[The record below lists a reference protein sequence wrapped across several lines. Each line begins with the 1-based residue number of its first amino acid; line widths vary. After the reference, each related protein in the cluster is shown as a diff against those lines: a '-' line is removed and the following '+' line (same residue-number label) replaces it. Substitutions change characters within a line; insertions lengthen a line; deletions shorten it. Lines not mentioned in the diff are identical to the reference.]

1 MTSKDKQLQT
11 KIDEEIKKYNN
22 LKNAFSTIYE
32 SEKDVQKKRQEVYE
46 KISKIEEVDNSEL
59 SNIYKQFFAKMNEL
73 ESFRTKH
80 LKNINEK
87 FLPMTVY
94 YPEKLKQS
102 KKSIEDLVTLKKQKE
117 INAKEE
123 QKAQNKN
130 DVDKARNLSARI
142 AQQSEEE
149 RRKTQDIERNVCLIE
164 ADRVKDNKYL
174 FLHYIHSEME
184 YHAKAVEKMSQ
195 LFNMI
200 NSIEPLEKLPDFARN
215 YNIKT
220 DLREIDVDIEEIERN
235 KEKRIREE
243 QEQVNKVF
251 GNNNG
256 PN

>member
-1 MTSKDKQLQT
+1 MTSKDKQLQG
-11 KIDEEIKKYNN
+11 KIDDEIKKYNT

-32 SEKDVQKKRQEVYE
+32 SENEVQKKRQEVYD
-46 KISKIEEVDNSEL
+46 KISKIEESDNSEL
-59 SNIYKQFFAKMNEL
+59 ANIYKQFFAKMNEL
-73 ESFRTKH
+73 EAFRTKH

-102 KKSIEDLVTLKKQKE
+102 KKSIDDLVTLKKQKE
-117 INAKEE
+117 KNAKEE

-130 DVDKARNLSARI
+130 DVDKARSLSAQI

-184 YHAKAVEKMSQ
+184 YHAKAVEKMST

-200 NSIEPLEKLPDFARN
+200 NRIEPLEKLQDFAKN

-251 GNNNG
+251 GTN
-256 PN
+256 

>member
-11 KIDEEIKKYNN
+11 KIDDEIRKYNN
-22 LKNAFSTIYE
+22 LKSAFSTIYE
-32 SEKDVQKKRQEVYE
+32 SENEVQKKRLEVYD
-46 KISKIEEVDNSEL
+46 KISKIEESDNSEL
-59 SNIYKQFFAKMNEL
+59 AQIYKQFFAKMNEL

-117 INAKEE
+117 KNAKEE

-130 DVDKARNLSARI
+130 DVDKARNLSAQI

-200 NSIEPLEKLPDFARN
+200 NRIEPLEKLPDFARN

-251 GNNNG
+251 GSNNG

>member
-1 MTSKDKQLQT
+1 MTSKDKQLQG
-11 KIDEEIKKYNN
+11 KIDDEIKKYNT

-32 SEKDVQKKRQEVYE
+32 SENEIQKKRQEVYD
-46 KISKIEEVDNSEL
+46 KISKIEESDNSEL
-59 SNIYKQFFAKMNEL
+59 ANIYKQFFAKMNEL
-73 ESFRTKH
+73 EAFRTKH

-102 KKSIEDLVTLKKQKE
+102 KKSIDDLVTLKKQKE
-117 INAKEE
+117 KNAKEE

-130 DVDKARNLSARI
+130 DVDKARSLSAQI

-184 YHAKAVEKMSQ
+184 YHAKAVEKMST

-200 NSIEPLEKLPDFARN
+200 NRIEPLEKLQDFAKN

-251 GNNNG
+251 GSN
-256 PN
+256 

>member
-130 DVDKARNLSARI
+130 DVDKARNLSAQI

-200 NSIEPLEKLPDFARN
+200 NRIEPLEKLPDFARN

-251 GNNNG
+251 GSNNG

>member
-11 KIDEEIKKYNN
+11 KIDDEIKKYNN
-22 LKNAFSTIYE
+22 LKSAFSTIYE
-32 SEKDVQKKRQEVYE
+32 SENEVQKKRLEVYD
-46 KISKIEEVDNSEL
+46 KISKIEESDNSEL
-59 SNIYKQFFAKMNEL
+59 AQIYKQFFAKMNEL

-117 INAKEE
+117 KNAKEE

-130 DVDKARNLSARI
+130 DVDKARNLSAQI

-184 YHAKAVEKMSQ
+184 YHAKAVEKMSY

-200 NSIEPLEKLPDFARN
+200 NRIEPLEKLQDFARN

-251 GNNNG
+251 GSN
-256 PN
+256 

>member
-11 KIDEEIKKYNN
+11 KIDDEIRKYNN
-22 LKNAFSTIYE
+22 LKSAFSTIYE
-32 SEKDVQKKRQEVYE
+32 SENEVQKKRLEVYD
-46 KISKIEEVDNSEL
+46 KISKIEESDNSEL
-59 SNIYKQFFAKMNEL
+59 AQIYKQFFAKMNEL
-73 ESFRTKH
+73 EAPRTKH

-102 KKSIEDLVTLKKQKE
+102 KKSIDDLVTLKKQKE
-117 INAKEE
+117 KNAKEE

-130 DVDKARNLSARI
+130 DVDKARNLSAQI

-200 NSIEPLEKLPDFARN
+200 NRIEPLEKLPDFARN

-251 GNNNG
+251 GGNNG

>member
-32 SEKDVQKKRQEVYE
+32 SEKDVQKKRQEVYD
-46 KISKIEEVDNSEL
+46 KISKIEEADNSEL

-102 KKSIEDLVTLKKQKE
+102 KKSIEDLVTLKKQKVK
-117 INAKEE
+117 NTKEE

-130 DVDKARNLSARI
+130 DVDKARNLSAQI

-200 NSIEPLEKLPDFARN
+200 NRIEPLEKLPDFARN
-215 YNIKT
+215 YNIRT
-220 DLREIDVDIEEIERN
+220 DLREIDIDIEEIERN

-251 GNNNG
+251 GSDNG

>member
-117 INAKEE
+117 KNAKEE
-123 QKAQNKN
+123 QKAHNKN
-130 DVDKARNLSARI
+130 DVDKARNLSAQI

-174 FLHYIHSEME
+174 LLHYIHSEME

-200 NSIEPLEKLPDFARN
+200 NRIEPLEKLPDFARN

-251 GNNNG
+251 GSN
-256 PN
+256 

>member
-117 INAKEE
+117 KNAKEE

-130 DVDKARNLSARI
+130 DVDKARNLSAQI

-200 NSIEPLEKLPDFARN
+200 NRIEPLEKLPDFARN

-251 GNNNG
+251 GSNNG

>member
-11 KIDEEIKKYNN
+11 KIDDEIKKYNN
-22 LKNAFSTIYE
+22 LKSAFSTIYE
-32 SEKDVQKKRQEVYE
+32 SENEVQKKRLEVYD
-46 KISKIEEVDNSEL
+46 KISKIEESDNSEL
-59 SNIYKQFFAKMNEL
+59 AQIYKQFFAKMNEL
-73 ESFRTKH
+73 EAFRTKH

-102 KKSIEDLVTLKKQKE
+102 KKSIDDLVTLKKQKE
-117 INAKEE
+117 KNAKEE

-130 DVDKARNLSARI
+130 DVDKARNLSAQI

-200 NSIEPLEKLPDFARN
+200 NRIEPLEKLPDFARN

-251 GNNNG
+251 GGNNG

>member
-117 INAKEE
+117 KNAKEE

-130 DVDKARNLSARI
+130 DVDKARNLSAQI

-200 NSIEPLEKLPDFARN
+200 NRIEPLEKLQDFARN

-251 GNNNG
+251 GGNNG

>member
-1 MTSKDKQLQT
+1 MTSKDKQLQG
-11 KIDEEIKKYNN
+11 KIDDEIKKYNT

-32 SEKDVQKKRQEVYE
+32 SENEVQKKRQEVYD
-46 KISKIEEVDNSEL
+46 KISKIEESDNSEL
-59 SNIYKQFFAKMNEL
+59 ANIYKQFFAKMNEL
-73 ESFRTKH
+73 EAFRTKH

-87 FLPMTVY
+87 YLPMTVY

-102 KKSIEDLVTLKKQKE
+102 KKSIDDLVTLKKQKE
-117 INAKEE
+117 KNAKEE

-130 DVDKARNLSARI
+130 DVDKARNLSAQI

-184 YHAKAVEKMSQ
+184 YHAKAVEKMST

-200 NSIEPLEKLPDFARN
+200 NRIEPLEKLQDFAKN

-251 GNNNG
+251 GSN
-256 PN
+256 

>member
-117 INAKEE
+117 KNAKEE

-130 DVDKARNLSARI
+130 DVDKARNLSAQI

-200 NSIEPLEKLPDFARN
+200 NRIEPLEKLPDFARN

-220 DLREIDVDIEEIERN
+220 DLREIEVDIEEIERN

-251 GNNNG
+251 GGNNG

>member
-32 SEKDVQKKRQEVYE
+32 SEKEVQKKRQEVYE

-117 INAKEE
+117 KNAKEE

-130 DVDKARNLSARI
+130 DVDKARNLSAQI

-200 NSIEPLEKLPDFARN
+200 NRIEPLEKLPDFARN

-251 GNNNG
+251 GGNNG

>member
-11 KIDEEIKKYNN
+11 KIDDEIRKYNN
-22 LKNAFSTIYE
+22 LKSAFSTIYE
-32 SEKDVQKKRQEVYE
+32 SENEVQKKRLEVYD
-46 KISKIEEVDNSEL
+46 KISKIEESDNSEL
-59 SNIYKQFFAKMNEL
+59 AQIYKQFFAKMNEL

-117 INAKEE
+117 KNAKEE

-130 DVDKARNLSARI
+130 DVDKARNLSAQI

-200 NSIEPLEKLPDFARN
+200 NRIEPLEKLPDFARN

-251 GNNNG
+251 GGNNG

>member
-11 KIDEEIKKYNN
+11 KIDDEIKKYNN
-22 LKNAFSTIYE
+22 LKIAFSTIYE
-32 SEKDVQKKRQEVYE
+32 SENEVQKKRLEVYD
-46 KISKIEEVDNSEL
+46 KISKIEESDNSEL
-59 SNIYKQFFAKMNEL
+59 AQIYKQFFAKMNEL

-102 KKSIEDLVTLKKQKE
+102 KKSIDDLVTLKKQKE
-117 INAKEE
+117 KNAKEE

-130 DVDKARNLSARI
+130 DVDKARNLSAQI

-184 YHAKAVEKMSQ
+184 YHAKAVEKMSY

-200 NSIEPLEKLPDFARN
+200 NRIEPLEKLQDFARN

-251 GNNNG
+251 GSN
-256 PN
+256 

>member
-11 KIDEEIKKYNN
+11 KIDDEIKKYNN
-22 LKNAFSTIYE
+22 LKSAFSTIYE
-32 SEKDVQKKRQEVYE
+32 SENEVQKKRLEVYD
-46 KISKIEEVDNSEL
+46 KISKIEESDNSEL
-59 SNIYKQFFAKMNEL
+59 AQIYKQFFAKMNEL
-73 ESFRTKH
+73 EAFRTKH

-102 KKSIEDLVTLKKQKE
+102 KKSIDDLVTLKKQKE
-117 INAKEE
+117 KNAKEE

-130 DVDKARNLSARI
+130 DVDKARNLSAQI

-184 YHAKAVEKMSQ
+184 YHAKAVEKMSY

-200 NSIEPLEKLPDFARN
+200 NRIEPLEKLQDFARN

-235 KEKRIREE
+235 KEKSIREE

-251 GNNNG
+251 GSN
-256 PN
+256 

>member
-11 KIDEEIKKYNN
+11 KIDDEIRKYNN
-22 LKNAFSTIYE
+22 LKSAFSTIYE
-32 SEKDVQKKRQEVYE
+32 SENEVQKKRLEVYD
-46 KISKIEEVDNSEL
+46 KISKIEESDNSEL
-59 SNIYKQFFAKMNEL
+59 AQIYKQFFAKMNEL
-73 ESFRTKH
+73 EAFRTKH

-102 KKSIEDLVTLKKQKE
+102 KKSIDDLVTLKKQKE
-117 INAKEE
+117 KNAKEE

-130 DVDKARNLSARI
+130 DVDKARNLSAQI

-200 NSIEPLEKLPDFARN
+200 NRIEPLEKLPDFARN

-251 GNNNG
+251 GGNNG

>member
-117 INAKEE
+117 KNAKEE

-130 DVDKARNLSARI
+130 DVDKARNLSAQI

-184 YHAKAVEKMSQ
+184 YHAKAVEKMSY

-200 NSIEPLEKLPDFARN
+200 NGIEPLEKLQDFARN

-251 GNNNG
+251 GSN
-256 PN
+256 

>member
-32 SEKDVQKKRQEVYE
+32 SEKDVQKKRQEVYD
-46 KISKIEEVDNSEL
+46 KISKIEEADNSEL

-117 INAKEE
+117 KNAKEE

-130 DVDKARNLSARI
+130 DVDKARNLSAQI

-200 NSIEPLEKLPDFARN
+200 NKIEPLEKLADFARN
-215 YNIKT
+215 YNIRT

-235 KEKRIREE
+235 KYE
-243 QEQVNKVF
+243 
-251 GNNNG
+251 
-256 PN
+256 

>member
-32 SEKDVQKKRQEVYE
+32 SEKDVQKKRQEVYD
-46 KISKIEEVDNSEL
+46 KISKIEEADNSEL

-117 INAKEE
+117 KNAKEE

-130 DVDKARNLSARI
+130 DVDKARNLSAQI

-200 NSIEPLEKLPDFARN
+200 NRIEPLEKLADFARN
-215 YNIKT
+215 YNIRT

-251 GNNNG
+251 GSDNG

>member
-11 KIDEEIKKYNN
+11 KIDDEIKKYNN
-22 LKNAFSTIYE
+22 LKSAFSTIYE
-32 SEKDVQKKRQEVYE
+32 SENEVQKKRLEVYD
-46 KISKIEEVDNSEL
+46 KISKIEESDNSEL
-59 SNIYKQFFAKMNEL
+59 AQIYKQFFAKMNEL

-117 INAKEE
+117 KNAKEE

-130 DVDKARNLSARI
+130 DVDKARNLSAQI

-200 NSIEPLEKLPDFARN
+200 NRIEPLEKLPDFARN

>member
-117 INAKEE
+117 KNAKEE

-130 DVDKARNLSARI
+130 DVDKARNLSAQI

-200 NSIEPLEKLPDFARN
+200 NRIEPLEKLPDFARN

-251 GNNNG
+251 GSN
-256 PN
+256 

>member
-11 KIDEEIKKYNN
+11 KIDDEIKKYNN
-22 LKNAFSTIYE
+22 LKSAFSTIYE
-32 SEKDVQKKRQEVYE
+32 SENEVQKKRLEVYD
-46 KISKIEEVDNSEL
+46 KISKIEESDNSEL
-59 SNIYKQFFAKMNEL
+59 AQIYKQFFAKMNEL
-73 ESFRTKH
+73 EAFRTKH

-102 KKSIEDLVTLKKQKE
+102 KKSIDDLVTLKKQKE
-117 INAKEE
+117 KNAKEE
-123 QKAQNKN
+123 QKAQNNN
-130 DVDKARNLSARI
+130 DVDKARNLSAQI

-184 YHAKAVEKMSQ
+184 YHAKAVEKMSY

-200 NSIEPLEKLPDFARN
+200 NRIEPLEKLQDFARN

-251 GNNNG
+251 GSN
-256 PN
+256 

>member
-11 KIDEEIKKYNN
+11 KIDDEIRKYNN
-22 LKNAFSTIYE
+22 LKSAFSTIYE
-32 SEKDVQKKRQEVYE
+32 SENEVQKKRLEVYD
-46 KISKIEEVDNSEL
+46 KISKIEESDNSEL
-59 SNIYKQFFAKMNEL
+59 AQIYKQFFAKMNEL
-73 ESFRTKH
+73 EAFRTKH

-102 KKSIEDLVTLKKQKE
+102 KKSIDDLVTLKKQKE
-117 INAKEE
+117 KNAKEE

-130 DVDKARNLSARI
+130 DVDKARNLSAQI

-184 YHAKAVEKMSQ
+184 YHAKAVEKMSY

-200 NSIEPLEKLPDFARN
+200 NRIEPLEKLQDFARN

-251 GNNNG
+251 GSN
-256 PN
+256 

>member
-117 INAKEE
+117 KNAKEE

-130 DVDKARNLSARI
+130 DVDKARNLSAQI

-200 NSIEPLEKLPDFARN
+200 NRIEPLEKLPDFTRN

-251 GNNNG
+251 GGNNG

>member
-1 MTSKDKQLQT
+1 MTSKDKQLQA

-117 INAKEE
+117 KNAKEE

-130 DVDKARNLSARI
+130 DVDKARNLSAQI

-200 NSIEPLEKLPDFARN
+200 NRIEPLEKLPDFARN

>member
-117 INAKEE
+117 KNAKEE

-130 DVDKARNLSARI
+130 DVDKARNLSAQI

-184 YHAKAVEKMSQ
+184 YHAKAVEKMSY

-200 NSIEPLEKLPDFARN
+200 NRIEPLEKLQDFARN

-251 GNNNG
+251 GNN
-256 PN
+256 

>member
-1 MTSKDKQLQT
+1 MNSKDKQLQI
-11 KIDEEIKKYNN
+11 KIDDEIKKYNN
-22 LKNAFSTIYE
+22 LKSAFSTIYE
-32 SEKDVQKKRQEVYE
+32 SENEVQKKRLEVYD
-46 KISKIEEVDNSEL
+46 KISKIEESDNSEL
-59 SNIYKQFFAKMNEL
+59 AQIYKQFFAKINEL
-73 ESFRTKH
+73 EAFRTKH

-102 KKSIEDLVTLKKQKE
+102 KKSIDDLVTLKKQKE
-117 INAKEE
+117 KNAKEE

-130 DVDKARNLSARI
+130 DVDKARNLSAQI

-184 YHAKAVEKMSQ
+184 YHAKAVEKMSY

-200 NSIEPLEKLPDFARN
+200 NRIEPLEKLQDFARN

-251 GNNNG
+251 GSN
-256 PN
+256 

>member
-1 MTSKDKQLQT
+1 MTSKDKQLQG
-11 KIDEEIKKYNN
+11 KIDDEIKKYNN
-22 LKNAFSTIYE
+22 LKSAFSTIYE
-32 SEKDVQKKRQEVYE
+32 SENEVQKKRQEVYD
-46 KISKIEEVDNSEL
+46 KISKIEESDNSEL
-59 SNIYKQFFAKMNEL
+59 ANIYKQFFAKMNEL
-73 ESFRTKH
+73 EAFRTKH

-102 KKSIEDLVTLKKQKE
+102 KKSIDDLVTLKKQKE
-117 INAKEE
+117 KNAKEE

-130 DVDKARNLSARI
+130 DVDKARNLSAQI

-184 YHAKAVEKMSQ
+184 YHAKAVEKMST

-200 NSIEPLEKLPDFARN
+200 NRIEPLEKLQDFAKN

-251 GNNNG
+251 GSN
-256 PN
+256 

>member
-11 KIDEEIKKYNN
+11 KIDDEIKKYNN
-22 LKNAFSTIYE
+22 LKSAFSTIYE
-32 SEKDVQKKRQEVYE
+32 SENEVQKKRLEVYD
-46 KISKIEEVDNSEL
+46 KISKIEESDNSEL
-59 SNIYKQFFAKMNEL
+59 AQIYKQFFAKMNEL
-73 ESFRTKH
+73 EAPRTKH

-102 KKSIEDLVTLKKQKE
+102 KKSIDDLVTLKKQKE
-117 INAKEE
+117 KNAKEE

-130 DVDKARNLSARI
+130 DVDKARNLSAQI

-184 YHAKAVEKMSQ
+184 YHAKAVEKMSY

-200 NSIEPLEKLPDFARN
+200 NRIEPLEKLQDFARN

-251 GNNNG
+251 GSN
-256 PN
+256 

>member
-11 KIDEEIKKYNN
+11 KIDDEIKKYNN
-22 LKNAFSTIYE
+22 LKSAFSTIYE
-32 SEKDVQKKRQEVYE
+32 SENEVQKKRLEVYD
-46 KISKIEEVDNSEL
+46 KISKIEESDNSEL
-59 SNIYKQFFAKMNEL
+59 AQIYKQFFAKMNEL
-73 ESFRTKH
+73 EAFRTKH

-102 KKSIEDLVTLKKQKE
+102 KKSIDELVTLKKQKE
-117 INAKEE
+117 KNAKEE

-130 DVDKARNLSARI
+130 DVDKARNLSAQI

-184 YHAKAVEKMSQ
+184 YHAKAVEKMSY

-200 NSIEPLEKLPDFARN
+200 NRIEPLEKLQDFARN

-251 GNNNG
+251 GSN
-256 PN
+256 

>member
-117 INAKEE
+117 KNAKEE

-130 DVDKARNLSARI
+130 DVDKARNLSAQI

-174 FLHYIHSEME
+174 LLHYIHSEME
-184 YHAKAVEKMSQ
+184 YHAKAVEKMSY

-200 NSIEPLEKLPDFARN
+200 NRIEPLEKLQDFARN

-251 GNNNG
+251 GSN
-256 PN
+256 

>member
-11 KIDEEIKKYNN
+11 KIDDEIKKYNN
-22 LKNAFSTIYE
+22 LKSAFSTIYE
-32 SEKDVQKKRQEVYE
+32 SENEVQKKRLEVYD
-46 KISKIEEVDNSEL
+46 KISKIEESDNSEL
-59 SNIYKQFFAKMNEL
+59 AQIYKQFFAKMNEL
-73 ESFRTKH
+73 EAFRTKH

-102 KKSIEDLVTLKKQKE
+102 KKSIDDLVTLKKQKE
-117 INAKEE
+117 KNAKEE

-130 DVDKARNLSARI
+130 DVDKARNLSAQI

-184 YHAKAVEKMSQ
+184 YHAKAVEKMSY

-200 NSIEPLEKLPDFARN
+200 NRIEPLEKLQDFARN

-251 GNNNG
+251 GSN
-256 PN
+256 

>member
-117 INAKEE
+117 KNAKEE

-130 DVDKARNLSARI
+130 DVDKARNLSAQI

-164 ADRVKDNKYL
+164 ADRVKDKKYL
-174 FLHYIHSEME
+174 FLPYIHSEME

-200 NSIEPLEKLPDFARN
+200 NRIEPLEKLPDFARN

-251 GNNNG
+251 GGNNG